1 MVDGKGS
8 GCRRNRAWHRAR
20 WHEHVEAWA
29 RSGGSAAAY
38 CRLHRLRPKSFYRW
52 RRIFSDAVSRD
63 NKPGSPVPTV
73 EPRMMFAEVR
83 PAAMACVPAL
93 EVVVPPHRVVR
104 VPAGFDAA
112 TLAEVV
118 RVLEGL
124 GPQEAQGC

>member
-20 WHEHVEAWA
+20 WQEHVEAWA
-29 RSGGSAAAY
+29 AGGLSAVAY
-38 CRLHRLRPKSFYRW
+38 CRLHGLRPKSFYRW
-52 RRIFSDAVSRD
+52 RRIFSDAVSQD
-63 NKPGSPVPTV
+63 NKPAGPVPTV
-73 EPRMMFAEVR
+73 EPRMTFAEVR
-83 PAAMACVPAL
+83 PAAMASVPAL
-93 EVVVPPHRVVR
+93 DVVVSTQRVVR

-118 RVLEGL
+118 RVLEAL